1 MNLDNDVSSELVD
14 VEDEES
20 TPVTSTPKNGDANV
34 NPINE
39 QPINQING
47 MLINIYILCIL

>member
-1 MNLDNDVSSELVD
+1 MNLDNDVLNELVD

-20 TPVTSTPKNGDANV
+20 TPVMSTPKNGDANV

-47 MLINIYILCIL
+47 M